1 MPSPSRAPPTP
12 PAASEWRCV
21 RCTFLNTEYFDSCEL
36 CQASRPVEVDI
47 DSPVAVGAA
56 FALASSK
63 RSRRKEDRSASTP
76 PQRFGR
82 KRERDASPDVVEL
95 CDSADK
101 GPAAKKGNLEIC
113 LDKTTFKIMTYN
125 VWFREDVEVIRRMD
139 ALGDLIKQ
147 HSPDFICFQEITPYI
162 YMLLQKSDW
171 WQQYKCLLSHEKAIQ
186 MPYYCMQLSK
196 LPVKA
201 SDCTPFLN
209 SIMGRELCF
218 TSVSTGEMK
227 KLMIGTTH
235 LESPCPAP
243 PKWDQMYSKER
254 VDQAKQCL
262 EILGR
267 FPNAILCGDMNWDDK
282 GDGPFPLQ
290 DGWTDAWVELKP
302 GEDGWTYDTKANGM
316 LSGNRKLQKR
326 MDRFVCKLADFKIVS
341 IEMIGKEAIPGVSY
355 YKEKKIR
362 KESRMVE
369 LPVFPSDHFGLV
381 LTITQ
386 QENDSF

>member
-1 MPSPSRAPPTP
+1 
-12 PAASEWRCV
+12 
-21 RCTFLNTEYFDSCEL
+21 
-36 CQASRPVEVDI
+36 
-47 DSPVAVGAA
+47 
-56 FALASSK
+56 
-63 RSRRKEDRSASTP
+63 
-76 PQRFGR
+76 
-82 KRERDASPDVVEL
+82 
-95 CDSADK
+95 
-101 GPAAKKGNLEIC
+101 
-113 LDKTTFKIMTYN
+113 
-125 VWFREDVEVIRRMD
+125 
-139 ALGDLIKQ
+139 
-147 HSPDFICFQEITPYI
+147 
-162 YMLLQKSDW
+162 
-171 WQQYKCLLSHEKAIQ
+171 
-186 MPYYCMQLSK
+186 
-196 LPVKA
+196 
-201 SDCTPFLN
+201 
-209 SIMGRELCF
+209 MGRELCF

-227 KLMIGTTH
+227 WLIIATTH

-262 EILGR
+262 ENLGR

-316 LSGNRKLQKR
+316 MAGIRKLQKR
-326 MDRFVCKLADFKIVS
+326 MDRFLCKLADFKIDS

-355 YKEKKIR
+355 SKEKKIR
-362 KESRMVE
+362 KESRKIQ

>member
-1 MPSPSRAPPTP
+1 MLSPSRSPPTP
-12 PAASEWRCV
+12 PAAWRCV
-21 RCTFLNTEYFDSCEL
+21 RCGLFNPDECDSCEM
-36 CQASRPVEVDI
+36 CEASLPVEVDI
-47 DSPVAVGAA
+47 DSPVVVGAA
-56 FALASSK
+56 LALASPK
-63 RSRRKEDRSASTP
+63 RGRRKKERRASPP

-82 KRERDASPDVVEL
+82 KREGRERDASPDVVEL
-95 CDSADK
+95 FDSAGK

-113 LDKTTFKIMTYN
+113 LYKKTFKIMTYN
-125 VWFREDVEVIRRMD
+125 VWLREDVEVIRRMD
-139 ALGDLIKQ
+139 ALEDLIKQ
-147 HSPDFICFQEITPYI
+147 HSPDFICFQEVTPYI
-162 YMLLQKSDW
+162 SMILQKSDW
-171 WQQYKCLLSHEKAIQ
+171 WKQYNCVSYKKAIE
-186 MPYYCMQLSK
+186 MSYYCMQLSK

-201 SDCTPFLN
+201 SDRILFSN
-209 SIMGRELCF
+209 SIMGRELCI

-227 KLMIGTTH
+227 KLILATTH

-243 PKWDQMYSKER
+243 PKWDQIYSKER

-262 EILGR
+262 ENLGR
-267 FPNAILCGDMNWDDK
+267 FRNAILCGDMNWDDK

-316 LSGNRKLQKR
+316 LAGIRMLPKR
-326 MDRFVCKLADFKIVS
+326 MDLFLCKLADFKIDS

-355 YKEKKIR
+355 SKEKKIR
-362 KESRMVE
+362 KESRKIQ

-386 QENDSF
+386 QEK